1 MTKHTKGWHYKQGE
15 AGLIFDE
22 NGDIVCDMMPCEENK
37 TELANANLAVMAP
50 DMYEALEQMV
60 SMYCELIDS
69 GDCGNWNPR
78 EDDAVLIAN
87 AALKKAR
94 GES

>member
-50 DMYEALEQMV
+50 DMYAMLELVKQHINND
-60 SMYCELIDS
+60 SIEDFLYHYKELDS
-69 GDCGNWNPR
+69 LL
-78 EDDAVLIAN
+78 A
-87 AALKKAR
+87 KAR
-94 GES
+94 GEL